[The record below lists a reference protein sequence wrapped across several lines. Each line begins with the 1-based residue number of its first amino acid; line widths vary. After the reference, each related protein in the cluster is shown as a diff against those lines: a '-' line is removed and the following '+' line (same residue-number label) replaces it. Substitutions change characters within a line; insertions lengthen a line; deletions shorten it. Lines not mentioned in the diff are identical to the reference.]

1 MQPLVVNLITH
12 HVLIAGYQGQLDME
26 SLPNEEDVAFAKMG
40 GMMNRLGSKK
50 STKVIA
56 ILDATQDPKVIA
68 EQLSAALSCRQR
80 ISKLLGPG
88 GVKLVEDAL
97 ALGGKSLA
105 DAQLKKKSMRSSS
118 PLSANDLKLAY

>member
-1 MQPLVVNLITH
+1 M
-12 HVLIAGYQGQLDME
+12 
-26 SLPNEEDVAFAKMG
+26 
-40 GMMNRLGSKK
+40 
-50 STKVIA
+50 
-56 ILDATQDPKVIA
+56 DATQDPEVIA